1 MTTKARSLRQE
12 QLQLSSMLRQQQQT
26 WAEVAEIFRARYG
39 VNARVAF
46 RLVHGWSQSQAAE
59 EWNRRW
65 PAEPKT
71 FKNFSYWE
79 LWPSQTG
86 HAPSL
91 DTLAKLAE
99 MYQCSMADL
108 LEDCADYRS
117 LDSAH
122 EVKQR
127 LKALPALLG
136 GGTAE
141 TLESQGPSGGGPS
154 HSHSLE
160 GLAELADRLEEMDLD
175 ELARTAAIW
184 AQQLDPAMTHRSL
197 LVKLSI
203 ALSIAAANPSIA
215 SGGPPGISRSTVDMS
230 GIWHSRYLYFSS
242 GRGKQFEGEHY
253 IVVRQE
259 GARLEGQSLPHSMDS
274 LLRMHMSL
282 DSSVATG
289 TWTERTSPDGYY
301 RGAVYHGTMQLL
313 VDPVGRQMSGKWL
326 GFGKNFKINNGEWEL
341 TWVDGSTAKNV
352 QRLYYNKV

>member
-1 MTTKARSLRQE
+1 MTVKARSLRQK
-12 QLQLSSMLRQQQQT
+12 QLQLSGMLRQQHKT

-46 RLVHGWSQSQAAE
+46 RLVHGWSQSQAADQ
-59 EWNRRW
+59 WNQRW

-79 LWPSQTG
+79 LWPSPTG

-108 LEDCADYRS
+108 LADCADYRS
-117 LDSAH
+117 LDSVH
-122 EVKQR
+122 EVKQKLR
-127 LKALPALLG
+127 ALPAVLG
-136 GGTAE
+136 TVE
-141 TLESQGPSGGGPS
+141 TPVPQDLSGGG
-154 HSHSLE
+154 HSHSWE
-160 GLAELADRLEEMDLD
+160 GLTDLAGQLEEMDVD
-175 ELARTAAIW
+175 ELARTAATW
-184 AQQLDPAMTHRSL
+184 AQKLDPAMPRRPL

-203 ALSIAAANPSIA
+203 ALSIASANPAITSD
-215 SGGPPGISRSTVDMS
+215 GPPAISRSAVDMS
-230 GIWHSRYLYFSS
+230 GIWHSRYLYYSS

-253 IVVRQE
+253 MVVRQD
-259 GARLEGQSLPHSMDS
+259 GTRLDGQSLPHSLDS
-274 LLRMHMSL
+274 LLRMHMSI
-282 DSSVATG
+282 DGSVATG

-301 RGAVYHGTMQLL
+301 RGAVYHGTIQLL

-326 GFGKNFKINNGEWEL
+326 GFGKNFKINSGEWEL

-352 QRLYYNKV
+352 QRLYHHKA